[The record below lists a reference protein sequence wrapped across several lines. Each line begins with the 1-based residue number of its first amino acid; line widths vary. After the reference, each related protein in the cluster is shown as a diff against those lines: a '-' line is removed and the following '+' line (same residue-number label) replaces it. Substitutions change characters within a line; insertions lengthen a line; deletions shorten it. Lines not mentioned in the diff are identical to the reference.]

1 VNDVTAYGGAMLSD
15 DTRTELLDL
24 LLAMERLTDDKQ
36 RADLDGEPEVVNR
49 MLAVTSRI
57 DELCLPLTD
66 SQPAAFTP
74 LDTARPFPDLEGGTP

>member
-1 VNDVTAYGGAMLSD
+1 
-15 DTRTELLDL
+15 
-24 LLAMERLTDDKQ
+24 
-36 RADLDGEPEVVNR
+36 

>member
-1 VNDVTAYGGAMLSD
+1 MLSD

-24 LLAMERLTDDKQ
+24 LVAMERLTDDKQ
-36 RADLDGEPEVVNR
+36 RADLDGEPELVNR

>member
-1 VNDVTAYGGAMLSD
+1 MNDVTAYGGAMLSD

-24 LLAMERLTDDKQ
+24 LVAMERLTDDKQ
-36 RADLDGEPEVVNR
+36 RVDLDGEPEVVSR

-57 DELCLPLTD
+57 DELCLPLAG
-66 SQPAAFTP
+66 SQPTAFTP